1 LLSWFKNRRRREL
14 IEAPFPDDW
23 LRIVQR
29 NVRFYSRLPSERR
42 SSLHDKIKV
51 FVAEKRWEGCG
62 GLELTDEI
70 KVTIAAQACV
80 LLIGLPDGYYF
91 DGVRTI
97 LVYPDAYEMPA
108 QRQQGQLIVQEG
120 VALAGE
126 AWHRGPI
133 VLGWRP
139 ALEGARYPG
148 RGQNLVIHEFAHH
161 VDGLNGEMDGMPPL
175 PSIGDNRR
183 WEEVTEQEYQRLV
196 DSAVA
201 GRATLLD
208 KYGASNRAE
217 FFAVASEC
225 FFSRPRALRQHH
237 PDLYD
242 ILRGLY
248 QQDPAEWI
256 EEEGGPTP

>member
-1 LLSWFKNRRRREL
+1 LFSWLKNRRRREL
-14 IEAPFPDDW
+14 AEAPLPADW
-23 LRIVQR
+23 LRILER
-29 NVRFYSRLPSERR
+29 NVRLYSRLPAAHRAR
-42 SSLHDKIKV
+42 LHDAIKV

-70 KVTIAAQACV
+70 KVTIASQAC
-80 LLIGLPDGYYF
+80 LLLVGLPKGYYF

-108 QRQQGQLIVQEG
+108 QRQQGQLIVREG

-133 VLGWRP
+133 VLGWKP
-139 ALEGARYPG
+139 APVGGRYPG
-148 RGQNLVIHEFAHH
+148 RGQTLEIHEFAHH
-161 VDGLNGEMDGMPPL
+161 VDGLHGEMDGTPPL
-175 PSIGDNRR
+175 SSSGENRR

-196 DSAVA
+196 DSAYA

-237 PDLYD
+237 PDLYE
-242 ILRGLY
+242 ILRVLY
-248 QQDPAEWI
+248 QQDPADWS
-256 EEEGGPTP
+256 EENG